1 MRNTR
6 SEDARKIPPDEQS
19 KGNDLMGPSHRTQA
33 VAASFSS
40 GFSRLVIVLLCEIV
54 VVGLT
59 VSLGISPALAV
70 DFDEMNRYANYVYD
84 EFSPD
89 RDAEALYVEVV

>member
-1 MRNTR
+1 
-6 SEDARKIPPDEQS
+6 
-19 KGNDLMGPSHRTQA
+19 MGPSHRTQA

-40 GFSRLVIVLLCEIV
+40 GFSGLVVVLLCEIV

-59 VSLGISPALAV
+59 VSLGILPALAV

>member
-1 MRNTR
+1 
-6 SEDARKIPPDEQS
+6 
-19 KGNDLMGPSHRTQA
+19 MGLSHRTQA
-33 VAASFSS
+33 VAASFSL